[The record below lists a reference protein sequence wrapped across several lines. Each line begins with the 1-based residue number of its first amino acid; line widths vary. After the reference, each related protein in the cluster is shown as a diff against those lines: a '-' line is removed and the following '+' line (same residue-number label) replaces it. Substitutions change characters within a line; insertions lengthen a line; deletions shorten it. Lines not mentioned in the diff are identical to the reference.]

1 MRFSDW
7 SSDVCPSDPQPEGN
21 WNLFYTDVLRW
32 LLERRSSISLLR
44 QFNELRIAVEPQA
57 AKLAATRA
65 TPPDVAAI
73 GAGLHRMR
81 EAEIGRDD
89 TLDADIAFH
98 VAVLYASGNPLY
110 APDRKSN
117 RLDSSH

>member
-1 MRFSDW
+1 MRISDW
-7 SSDVCPSDPQPEGN
+7 SSDVCSSDLQPEGN
-21 WNLFYTDVLRW
+21 WNLFDTDVLRW

-81 EAEIGRDD
+81 EAEIGRD
-89 TLDADIAFH
+89 
-98 VAVLYASGNPLY
+98 
-110 APDRKSN
+110 RKST
-117 RLDSSH
+117 RLNSSH